1 MNKFCGCGGIGRRR
15 GFKIPRWQHLV
26 GSSPTIRTIL
36 IHLPVKDKS
45 IKFNFLNKDQ
55 FVKKFFEISSKRS
68 TNNALYG
75 LSFAE
80 SIFFPI
86 PIDPLLAACVI
97 AKPKK
102 IFLITFLTTFASVF
116 GGIIGWCIGL
126 YIGVGLQNLVE
137 FIPGL
142 SVHKLE
148 SVNEAFREW
157 GLILTFIGAFTPL
170 PYKVFTIASGLI
182 GFNILIFIIISL
194 ISRGLRFFIVSYL
207 WDTFWL

>member
-1 MNKFCGCGGIGRRR
+1 M
-15 GFKIPRWQHLV
+15 
-26 GSSPTIRTIL
+26 
-36 IHLPVKDKS
+36 PVKDKP
-45 IKFNFLNKDQ
+45 IKVNFLNKDQ
-55 FVKKFFEISSKRS
+55 FVKKFFEISSKKT
-68 TNNALYG
+68 TNNVLYS

-97 AKPKK
+97 SKPKK

-126 YIGVGLQNLVE
+126 YIGVGLQNFVE
-137 FIPGL
+137 FMPGL
-142 SVHKLE
+142 SVYKLA

-170 PYKVFTIASGLI
+170 PYKLIALSSGATGVPLLIFVIGSIIGRGIRFILVALLSYYLGEQAINFIKNNLALTSVFLAIIIITVW
-182 GFNILIFIIISL
+182 ILII
-194 ISRGLRFFIVSYL
+194 
-207 WDTFWL
+207 

>member
-1 MNKFCGCGGIGRRR
+1 M
-15 GFKIPRWQHLV
+15 
-26 GSSPTIRTIL
+26 
-36 IHLPVKDKS
+36 PVKDKP

-55 FVKKFFEISSKRS
+55 FVEKFFEISSKKS

-97 AKPKK
+97 SKPKK

-137 FIPGL
+137 FMPGL

-148 SVNEAFREW
+148 SVNEAFRKW

-170 PYKVFTIASGLI
+170 PYKLIALSSGATGVPLLIFVIGSIIGRGIRFTIVALLSYYLGEKAINFIKNNLALTSV
-182 GFNILIFIIISL
+182 ILAIIIIIIWFL
-194 ISRGLRFFIVSYL
+194 II
-207 WDTFWL
+207 